1 MNLSL
6 SESQKA
12 ATVLMVLGE
21 ELAANV
27 MQYLNPKE
35 VQQISSAMMSLP
47 QLSQEQLKDI
57 LNECQKTLE
66 ECAVL
71 NTDTNGYLRSIL
83 EKSIG
88 TEKADRL
95 LDELLEVD
103 LEEAKD
109 GLEMLNF
116 VDAARAVDLVKKEHP
131 QIIATILVHLNRDL
145 AAEILNL
152 FDDELRND
160 VMLRIATFGG
170 VEPSALQVLS
180 ASLSTLLHG
189 QNIKLNNLGGIR
201 TAAEIINLM
210 KSQQE
215 ELVINSLRDYDSE
228 LAQKIIDEMFLF
240 ENLVEV
246 DDRSI
251 QRLLKEVDNETLIIA
266 LKGASVALR
275 DKLLSNMS
283 QRAASILREDLE
295 NRPPVRLSQVET
307 EQKKIL
313 VIARKLAESGEMIL
327 SSGDDEYV

>member
-1 MNLSL
+1 MNLT
-6 SESQKA
+6 EAQKA
-12 ATVLMVLGE
+12 ATILMILGE
-21 ELAANV
+21 ELAAKV
-27 MQYLNPKE
+27 MQFLNHKE
-35 VQQISSAMMSLP
+35 VQKISSAMMGLP
-47 QLSQEQLKDI
+47 QLTQEQLKNI
-57 LNECQKTLE
+57 LNECQTTLDD
-66 ECAVL
+66 CAVL
-71 NTDTNGYLRSIL
+71 NTDTNGYLRKVL

-88 TEKADRL
+88 SDKANRL
-95 LDELLEVD
+95 LDELLDTDIED
-103 LEEAKD
+103 TTD
-109 GLEMLNF
+109 GLKMLNF

-152 FDDELRND
+152 FDDQLRND

-170 VEPSALQVLS
+170 VEPSALEVLS
-180 ASLSTLLHG
+180 TSLSTLLHG
-189 QNIKLNNLGGIR
+189 QNIKLNNMGGIR

-215 ELVINSLRDYDSE
+215 ELVINALRDYDNE

-240 ENLVEV
+240 ENLVDV

-266 LKGASVALR
+266 MKGATETLR
-275 DKLLSNMS
+275 DKLLANMS

-313 VIARKLAESGEMIL
+313 VIARRLAETGEMIL
-327 SSGDDEYV
+327 TSGDDEYV

>member
-1 MNLSL
+1 MNLSEL
-6 SESQKA
+6 QKA

-21 ELAANV
+21 ELAAQV
-27 MQYLNPKE
+27 MQYLNTKE

-47 QLSQEQLKDI
+47 QLSQEQLKSI

-71 NTDTNGYLRSIL
+71 NTDTNGYLRSVL
-83 EKSIG
+83 ERSLG

-95 LDELLEVD
+95 IDELLETD
-103 LEEAKD
+103 REEATD

-116 VDAARAVDLVKKEHP
+116 VDAARAVDLIKKEHP

-170 VEPSALQVLS
+170 VEPSALKVLS
-180 ASLSTLLHG
+180 TSLSTLLHG
-189 QNIKLNNLGGIR
+189 QNIKLSNMGGIR

-215 ELVINSLRDYDSE
+215 ELVINALRDYNSE

-251 QRLLKEVDNETLIIA
+251 QRLLKDIDNETLIIA
-266 LKGASVALR
+266 LKGASTALR

-313 VIARKLAESGEMIL
+313 VIARRLAESGEVIL

>member
-1 MNLSL
+1 MNLS
-6 SESQKA
+6 EYQKA

-21 ELAANV
+21 NLAAKV
-27 MQYLNPKE
+27 MQYLNSKE
-35 VQQISSAMMSLP
+35 VQQISSAMMFLP
-47 QLSQEQLKDI
+47 QLSQEQLKSV
-57 LNECQKTLE
+57 LNECQFTLE
-66 ECAVL
+66 DCAVL
-71 NTDTNGYLRSIL
+71 NTDTDSYLRAIL

-88 TEKADRL
+88 SEKAERL
-95 LDELLEVD
+95 LDELLETD
-103 LEEAKD
+103 REEATD

-116 VDAARAVDLVKKEHP
+116 VDASRAVDLVKKEHP

-189 QNIKLNNLGGIR
+189 QNIKLNNMGGIR

-215 ELVINSLRDYDSE
+215 ELVINALRDYDVE

-266 LKGASVALR
+266 LKGASSALR

-313 VIARKLAESGEMIL
+313 VIARRLAERGEVIL
-327 SSGDDEYV
+327 SSGDDQYV

>member
-1 MNLSL
+1 MNL

-12 ATVLMVLGE
+12 ATILMILGE
-21 ELAANV
+21 ELAAKV
-27 MQYLNPKE
+27 MQFLDHKE
-35 VQQISSAMMSLP
+35 VQQISSAMMGLP
-47 QLSQEQLKDI
+47 QLTQEQLKNI
-57 LNECQKTLE
+57 LNECQTTLDD
-66 ECAVL
+66 CAVL
-71 NTDTNGYLRSIL
+71 NTDTNGYLRKVL

-88 TEKADRL
+88 SDKASRL
-95 LDELLEVD
+95 LDELLDTDIED
-103 LEEAKD
+103 TTD
-109 GLEMLNF
+109 GLKMLNF

-152 FDDELRND
+152 FDDGLRND

-170 VEPSALQVLS
+170 VEPSALEVLS
-180 ASLSTLLHG
+180 TSLSTLLHG
-189 QNIKLNNLGGIR
+189 QNIKLNNMGGIR

-215 ELVINSLRDYDSE
+215 ELVINALRDYDNE

-240 ENLVEV
+240 ENLVDV

-251 QRLLKEVDNETLIIA
+251 QRLLKDVDNETLIIA
-266 LKGASVALR
+266 LKGATEPLR
-275 DKLLSNMS
+275 EKLLSNMS

-313 VIARKLAESGEMIL
+313 VIARRLAETGEMIL

>member
-1 MNLSL
+1 MIL
-6 SESQKA
+6 SESQKVA
-12 ATVLMVLGE
+12 AILMVLGE
-21 ELAANV
+21 GLAAQV
-27 MQYLNPKE
+27 MQHLNHKE

-47 QLSQEQLKDI
+47 QFSQEQLKGI
-57 LNECQKTLE
+57 LNECQVALE

-71 NTDTNGYLRSIL
+71 NTDPDGYLRSIL
-83 EKSIG
+83 GRSLG
-88 TEKADRL
+88 SEKAERL
-95 LDELLEVD
+95 LDELLD
-103 LEEAKD
+103 TGKEEATD
-109 GLEMLNF
+109 GLEMLNY
-116 VDAARAVDLVKKEHP
+116 VDATRAVDLVKKEHP

-170 VEPSALQVLS
+170 VEPSALQLLS
-180 ASLSTLLHG
+180 TSLSTLLHG

-210 KSQQE
+210 KTQQE
-215 ELVINSLRDYDSE
+215 EQVINALRDYDGE
-228 LAQKIIDEMFLF
+228 LTQKIIDEMFLF

-251 QRLLKEVDNETLIIA
+251 QRLLKEVDNEILIIA
-266 LKGASVALR
+266 LKGASVELR
-275 DKLLSNMS
+275 EKLLSNMS

-313 VIARKLAESGEMIL
+313 AIARRLAESGEVIL

>member
-1 MNLSL
+1 VNL

-12 ATVLMVLGE
+12 ATILMTLGE
-21 ELAANV
+21 ELAAKV
-27 MQYLNPKE
+27 MQFLNHKE
-35 VQQISSAMMSLP
+35 VQQISSAMMGLP
-47 QLSQEQLKDI
+47 QLTQEQLKNI
-57 LNECQKTLE
+57 LNECQTTLDD
-66 ECAVL
+66 CAVL
-71 NTDTNGYLRSIL
+71 NTDTNSYLRKVL

-88 TEKADRL
+88 SDKASRL
-95 LDELLEVD
+95 IDELLD
-103 LEEAKD
+103 TDIDDTTD
-109 GLEMLNF
+109 GLRMLNF
-116 VDAARAVDLVKKEHP
+116 VDAARAVDLIKKEHP

-170 VEPSALQVLS
+170 VEPSALEVLS
-180 ASLSTLLHG
+180 TSLSTLLHG
-189 QNIKLNNLGGIR
+189 QNIKLNNMGGIR

-215 ELVINSLRDYDSE
+215 ELVINALRDYNNE

-240 ENLVEV
+240 ENLVDV

-266 LKGASVALR
+266 LKGSTETLR
-275 DKLLSNMS
+275 EKLLSNMS

-313 VIARKLAESGEMIL
+313 VIARRLAESGEMIL
-327 SSGDDEYV
+327 TSGDDEYV

>member
-1 MNLSL
+1 MNLT
-6 SESQKA
+6 EAQKA
-12 ATVLMVLGE
+12 ATILMILGE
-21 ELAANV
+21 ELAAKV
-27 MQYLNPKE
+27 MQFLNHKE
-35 VQQISSAMMSLP
+35 VQKISSAMMGLP
-47 QLSQEQLKDI
+47 QLTQEQLKNI
-57 LNECQKTLE
+57 LNECQNTLDD
-66 ECAVL
+66 CAVL
-71 NTDTNGYLRSIL
+71 NTDTNGYLRKVL

-88 TEKADRL
+88 SDKANRL
-95 LDELLEVD
+95 LDELLDTDIED
-103 LEEAKD
+103 TTD
-109 GLEMLNF
+109 GLKMLNF

-152 FDDELRND
+152 FDDQLRND

-170 VEPSALQVLS
+170 VEPSALEVLS
-180 ASLSTLLHG
+180 TSLSTLLHG
-189 QNIKLNNLGGIR
+189 QNIKLNNMGGIR

-215 ELVINSLRDYDSE
+215 ELVINALRDYDNE

-240 ENLVEV
+240 ENLVDV

-266 LKGASVALR
+266 MKGATETLR
-275 DKLLSNMS
+275 DKLLANMS

-313 VIARKLAESGEMIL
+313 VIARRLAETGEMIL
-327 SSGDDEYV
+327 TSGDDEYV

>member
-1 MNLSL
+1 MNLT
-6 SESQKA
+6 EAQKA
-12 ATVLMVLGE
+12 ATILMILGE
-21 ELAANV
+21 ELAAKV
-27 MQYLNPKE
+27 MQFLNHKE
-35 VQQISSAMMSLP
+35 VQKISSAMMGLP
-47 QLSQEQLKDI
+47 QLTQEQLKNI
-57 LNECQKTLE
+57 LNECQNTLDD
-66 ECAVL
+66 CAVL
-71 NTDTNGYLRSIL
+71 NTDTNGYLRKVL

-88 TEKADRL
+88 SDKANRL
-95 LDELLEVD
+95 LDELLDTDIED
-103 LEEAKD
+103 TTD
-109 GLEMLNF
+109 GLKMLNF

-152 FDDELRND
+152 FDDQLRND

-170 VEPSALQVLS
+170 VEPSALEVLS
-180 ASLSTLLHG
+180 TSLSTLLHG
-189 QNIKLNNLGGIR
+189 QNIKLNNMGGIR

-215 ELVINSLRDYDSE
+215 ELVINALRDYDNE

-240 ENLVEV
+240 ENLVDV

-266 LKGASVALR
+266 MKGATETLR
-275 DKLLSNMS
+275 EKLLANMS

-313 VIARKLAESGEMIL
+313 VIARRLAETGEMIL
-327 SSGDDEYV
+327 TSGDDEYV

>member
-1 MNLSL
+1 MNL

-12 ATVLMVLGE
+12 ATILMILGE
-21 ELAANV
+21 ELAAKV
-27 MQYLNPKE
+27 MQFLDHKE
-35 VQQISSAMMSLP
+35 VQQISSAMMGLP
-47 QLSQEQLKDI
+47 QLTQEQLKNI
-57 LNECQKTLE
+57 LNDCQTTLDD
-66 ECAVL
+66 CAVL
-71 NTDTNGYLRSIL
+71 NTDTNGYLRKVL

-88 TEKADRL
+88 SDKASRL
-95 LDELLEVD
+95 LDELLNTDIED
-103 LEEAKD
+103 TTD
-109 GLEMLNF
+109 GLKMLNF

-152 FDDELRND
+152 FDDDLRND

-170 VEPSALQVLS
+170 VEPSALEVLS
-180 ASLSTLLHG
+180 TSLSTLLHG
-189 QNIKLNNLGGIR
+189 QNIKLNNMGGIR

-215 ELVINSLRDYDSE
+215 ELVINALRDYDNE

-240 ENLVEV
+240 ENLVDV

-251 QRLLKEVDNETLIIA
+251 QRLLKDVDNETLIIA
-266 LKGASVALR
+266 LKGATEPLR
-275 DKLLSNMS
+275 EKLLSNMS

-313 VIARKLAESGEMIL
+313 VIARRLAETGEMIL

>member
-1 MNLSL
+1 MNLT
-6 SESQKA
+6 EAQKS
-12 ATVLMVLGE
+12 ATILMILGE
-21 ELAANV
+21 ELAAKV
-27 MQYLNPKE
+27 MQFLNHKE
-35 VQQISSAMMSLP
+35 VQKISSAMMELP
-47 QLSQEQLKDI
+47 QLTQEQLKNI
-57 LNECQKTLE
+57 LNECQTTLDD
-66 ECAVL
+66 CAVL
-71 NTDTNGYLRSIL
+71 NTDTNGYLRKVL

-88 TEKADRL
+88 SDKANRL
-95 LDELLEVD
+95 LDELLDTDIED
-103 LEEAKD
+103 TTD
-109 GLEMLNF
+109 GLKMLNF

-152 FDDELRND
+152 FDDQLRND

-170 VEPSALQVLS
+170 VEPSALEVLS
-180 ASLSTLLHG
+180 TSLSTLLHG
-189 QNIKLNNLGGIR
+189 QNIKLNNMGGIR

-215 ELVINSLRDYDSE
+215 ELVINALRDYDNE

-240 ENLVEV
+240 ENLVDV

-266 LKGASVALR
+266 MKGATETLR
-275 DKLLSNMS
+275 EKLLANMS

-313 VIARKLAESGEMIL
+313 VIARRLAETGEMIL
-327 SSGDDEYV
+327 TSGDDEYV

>member
-1 MNLSL
+1 MNL

-12 ATVLMVLGE
+12 ATILMILGE
-21 ELAANV
+21 ELAAKV
-27 MQYLNPKE
+27 MQFLDHKE
-35 VQQISSAMMSLP
+35 VQQISSAMMGLP
-47 QLSQEQLKDI
+47 QLTQEQLKNI
-57 LNECQKTLE
+57 LNDCQTTLDD
-66 ECAVL
+66 CALL
-71 NTDTNGYLRSIL
+71 NTDTNGYLRKVL

-88 TEKADRL
+88 SDKASRL
-95 LDELLEVD
+95 LDELLDTDIED
-103 LEEAKD
+103 TTD
-109 GLEMLNF
+109 GLKMLNF

-152 FDDELRND
+152 FDDDLRND

-170 VEPSALQVLS
+170 VEPSALEVLS
-180 ASLSTLLHG
+180 TSLSTLLHG
-189 QNIKLNNLGGIR
+189 QNIKLNNMGGIR

-215 ELVINSLRDYDSE
+215 ELVINALRDYDNE

-240 ENLVEV
+240 ENLVDV

-251 QRLLKEVDNETLIIA
+251 QRLLKDVDNETLIIA
-266 LKGASVALR
+266 LKGATEPLR
-275 DKLLSNMS
+275 EKLLSNMS

-313 VIARKLAESGEMIL
+313 VIARRLAETGEMIL

>member
-1 MNLSL
+1 MNLT
-6 SESQKA
+6 EAQKS
-12 ATVLMVLGE
+12 ATILMILGE
-21 ELAANV
+21 ELAAKV
-27 MQYLNPKE
+27 MQFLNHKE
-35 VQQISSAMMSLP
+35 VQKISSAMMGLP
-47 QLSQEQLKDI
+47 QLTQEQLKNI
-57 LNECQKTLE
+57 LNECQTTLDD
-66 ECAVL
+66 CAVL
-71 NTDTNGYLRSIL
+71 NTDTNGYLRKVL

-88 TEKADRL
+88 SDKANRL
-95 LDELLEVD
+95 LDELLDTDIED
-103 LEEAKD
+103 TTD
-109 GLEMLNF
+109 GLKMLNF

-152 FDDELRND
+152 FDDQLRND

-170 VEPSALQVLS
+170 VEPSALEVLS
-180 ASLSTLLHG
+180 TSLSTLLHG
-189 QNIKLNNLGGIR
+189 QNIKLNNMGGIR

-215 ELVINSLRDYDSE
+215 ELVINALRDYDNE

-240 ENLVEV
+240 ENLVDV

-266 LKGASVALR
+266 MKGATETLR
-275 DKLLSNMS
+275 EKLLTNMS

-313 VIARKLAESGEMIL
+313 VIARRLAETGEMIL
-327 SSGDDEYV
+327 TSGDDEYV

>member
-1 MNLSL
+1 MKLT
-6 SESQKA
+6 ESQKA

-21 ELAANV
+21 ELAAKV
-27 MQYLNPKE
+27 LQYLSPKE
-35 VQQISSAMMSLP
+35 VQQISSSMMSLP
-47 QLSQEQLKDI
+47 QLSQEQLKGI
-57 LNECQKTLE
+57 LNECQMTLE
-66 ECAVL
+66 GCAVL
-71 NTDTNGYLRSIL
+71 NTNTNEYLRSIL

-88 TEKADRL
+88 TEKASRL
-95 LDELLEVD
+95 LDELLETD
-103 LEEAKD
+103 REEATD

-145 AAEILNL
+145 AAEILSL

-170 VEPSALQVLS
+170 VEPSALEVLS
-180 ASLSTLLHG
+180 TSLSTLLHG
-189 QNIKLNNLGGIR
+189 QNVKLNNLGGIR

-215 ELVINSLRDYDSE
+215 ELVINALRDYDGE

-251 QRLLKEVDNETLIIA
+251 QRLLKEIDNETLIIA
-266 LKGASVALR
+266 LKGASTTLR

-283 QRAASILREDLE
+283 QRAAAILRDDLE

-313 VIARKLAESGEMIL
+313 VIARRLAESGEMIL

>member
-1 MNLSL
+1 MNLSEL
-6 SESQKA
+6 QKA

-21 ELAANV
+21 ELAAQV
-27 MQYLNPKE
+27 MQYLNTKE

-47 QLSQEQLKDI
+47 QLSQEQLKSI

-71 NTDTNGYLRSIL
+71 NTDTNGYLRSVL
-83 EKSIG
+83 ERSLG
-88 TEKADRL
+88 AEKADRL
-95 LDELLEVD
+95 IDELLETD
-103 LEEAKD
+103 REEATD

-116 VDAARAVDLVKKEHP
+116 VDAARAVDLIKKEHP

-170 VEPSALQVLS
+170 VEPSALKVLS
-180 ASLSTLLHG
+180 TSLSTLLHG
-189 QNIKLNNLGGIR
+189 QNIKLSNMGGIR

-215 ELVINSLRDYDSE
+215 ELVINALRDYNSE

-251 QRLLKEVDNETLIIA
+251 QRLLKDIDNETLIIA
-266 LKGASVALR
+266 LKGASTALR

-313 VIARKLAESGEMIL
+313 VIARRLAESGEVIL

>member
-1 MNLSL
+1 MNLT
-6 SESQKA
+6 EAQKA
-12 ATVLMVLGE
+12 ATILMILGE
-21 ELAANV
+21 ELAAKV
-27 MQYLNPKE
+27 MQFLNHKE
-35 VQQISSAMMSLP
+35 VQKISSAMMGLP
-47 QLSQEQLKDI
+47 QLTQEQLKNI
-57 LNECQKTLE
+57 LNECQNTLDD
-66 ECAVL
+66 CAVL
-71 NTDTNGYLRSIL
+71 NTDTNGYLRKVL

-88 TEKADRL
+88 SDKANRL
-95 LDELLEVD
+95 LDELLDTDIED
-103 LEEAKD
+103 TTD
-109 GLEMLNF
+109 GLKMLNF

-152 FDDELRND
+152 FDDQLRND

-170 VEPSALQVLS
+170 VEPSALEVLS
-180 ASLSTLLHG
+180 TSLSTLLHG
-189 QNIKLNNLGGIR
+189 QNIKLNNMGGIR

-215 ELVINSLRDYDSE
+215 ELVINALRDYDNE

-240 ENLVEV
+240 ENLVDV

-266 LKGASVALR
+266 MKGATETLR
-275 DKLLSNMS
+275 EKLLTNMS

-313 VIARKLAESGEMIL
+313 VIARRLAETGEMIL
-327 SSGDDEYV
+327 TSGDDEYV

>member
-1 MNLSL
+1 MNLT
-6 SESQKA
+6 EAQKA
-12 ATVLMVLGE
+12 ATILMILGE
-21 ELAANV
+21 ELAAKV
-27 MQYLNPKE
+27 MQFLNHKE
-35 VQQISSAMMSLP
+35 VQKISSAMMGLP
-47 QLSQEQLKDI
+47 QLTQEQLKNI
-57 LNECQKTLE
+57 LNECQNTLDD
-66 ECAVL
+66 CAVL
-71 NTDTNGYLRSIL
+71 NTDTNGYLRKVL

-88 TEKADRL
+88 SDKANRL
-95 LDELLEVD
+95 LDELLDTDIED
-103 LEEAKD
+103 TTD
-109 GLEMLNF
+109 GLKMLNF

-152 FDDELRND
+152 FDDQLRND

-170 VEPSALQVLS
+170 VEPSALEVLS
-180 ASLSTLLHG
+180 TSLSTLLHG
-189 QNIKLNNLGGIR
+189 QNIKLNNMGGIR

-215 ELVINSLRDYDSE
+215 ELVINALRDYDNE

-240 ENLVEV
+240 ENLIDV

-266 LKGASVALR
+266 MKGATETLR
-275 DKLLSNMS
+275 EKLLANMS

-313 VIARKLAESGEMIL
+313 VIARRLAETGEMIL
-327 SSGDDEYV
+327 TSGDDEYV

>member
-1 MNLSL
+1 
-6 SESQKA
+6 
-12 ATVLMVLGE
+12 
-21 ELAANV
+21 
-27 MQYLNPKE
+27 
-35 VQQISSAMMSLP
+35 MMGLP
-47 QLSQEQLKDI
+47 QLTQEQLKNI
-57 LNECQKTLE
+57 LNECQNTLDD
-66 ECAVL
+66 CAVL
-71 NTDTNGYLRSIL
+71 NTDTNGYLRKVL

-88 TEKADRL
+88 SDKANRL
-95 LDELLEVD
+95 LDELLDTDIED
-103 LEEAKD
+103 TTD
-109 GLEMLNF
+109 GLKMLNF

-152 FDDELRND
+152 FDDQLRND

-170 VEPSALQVLS
+170 VEPSALEVLS
-180 ASLSTLLHG
+180 TSLSTLLHG
-189 QNIKLNNLGGIR
+189 QNIKLNNMGGIR

-215 ELVINSLRDYDSE
+215 ELVINALRDYDNE

-240 ENLVEV
+240 ENLIDV

-266 LKGASVALR
+266 MKGATETLR
-275 DKLLSNMS
+275 EKLLANMS

-313 VIARKLAESGEMIL
+313 VIARRLAETGEMIL
-327 SSGDDEYV
+327 TSGDDEYV

>member
-1 MNLSL
+1 MNLT
-6 SESQKA
+6 EAQKS
-12 ATVLMVLGE
+12 ATILMILGE
-21 ELAANV
+21 ELAAKV
-27 MQYLNPKE
+27 MQFLNHKE
-35 VQQISSAMMSLP
+35 VQKISSAMMGLP
-47 QLSQEQLKDI
+47 QLTQEQLKNI
-57 LNECQKTLE
+57 LNECQTTLDD
-66 ECAVL
+66 CAVL
-71 NTDTNGYLRSIL
+71 NTDTNGYLRKVL

-88 TEKADRL
+88 SDKANRL
-95 LDELLEVD
+95 LDELLDTDIED
-103 LEEAKD
+103 TTD
-109 GLEMLNF
+109 GLKMLNF
-116 VDAARAVDLVKKEHP
+116 VDAVRAVDLVKKEHP

-152 FDDELRND
+152 FDDQLRND

-170 VEPSALQVLS
+170 VEPSALEVLS
-180 ASLSTLLHG
+180 TSLSTLLHG
-189 QNIKLNNLGGIR
+189 QNIKLNNMGGIR

-215 ELVINSLRDYDSE
+215 ELVINALRDYDNE

-240 ENLVEV
+240 ENLVDV

-266 LKGASVALR
+266 MKGATETLR
-275 DKLLSNMS
+275 EKLLANMS

-313 VIARKLAESGEMIL
+313 VIARRLAETGEMIL
-327 SSGDDEYV
+327 TSGDDEYV

>member
-1 MNLSL
+1 MNL

-12 ATVLMVLGE
+12 ATILMILGE
-21 ELAANV
+21 ELAAKV
-27 MQYLNPKE
+27 MQFLDHKE
-35 VQQISSAMMSLP
+35 VQQISSAMMGLP
-47 QLSQEQLKDI
+47 QLTQEQLKNI
-57 LNECQKTLE
+57 LNECQTTLDD
-66 ECAVL
+66 CAVL
-71 NTDTNGYLRSIL
+71 NTDTNGYLRKVL

-88 TEKADRL
+88 SDKASRL
-95 LDELLEVD
+95 LDELLDTDIED
-103 LEEAKD
+103 TTD
-109 GLEMLNF
+109 GLKMLNF

-152 FDDELRND
+152 FDDDLRND

-170 VEPSALQVLS
+170 VEPSALEVLS
-180 ASLSTLLHG
+180 TSLSTLLHG
-189 QNIKLNNLGGIR
+189 QNIKLNNMGGIR

-215 ELVINSLRDYDSE
+215 ELVINALRDYDNE

-240 ENLVEV
+240 ENLVDV

-251 QRLLKEVDNETLIIA
+251 QRLLKDVDNETLIIA
-266 LKGASVALR
+266 LKGATEPLR
-275 DKLLSNMS
+275 EKLLSNMS

-313 VIARKLAESGEMIL
+313 VIARRLAETGEMIL

>member
-1 MNLSL
+1 MKLT
-6 SESQKA
+6 ESQKA
-12 ATVLMVLGE
+12 ATILMVLGE
-21 ELAANV
+21 ELAAKV
-27 MQYLNPKE
+27 LQYLGPKE
-35 VQQISSAMMSLP
+35 VQQISSSMVSLP
-47 QLSQEQLKDI
+47 QLSQDQLKSI
-57 LNECQKTLE
+57 LNECQLTLE
-66 ECAVL
+66 QCAVL
-71 NTDTNGYLRSIL
+71 NTNTNTNEYLRSIL

-88 TEKADRL
+88 TEKANRL
-95 LDELLEVD
+95 LDELLDTGRED
-103 LEEAKD
+103 TTD
-109 GLEMLNF
+109 GLKMLNY
-116 VDAARAVDLVKKEHP
+116 VEAARAVDLVKKEHP

-170 VEPSALQVLS
+170 VEPSALEVLS
-180 ASLSTLLHG
+180 TSLSTLLHG
-189 QNIKLNNLGGIR
+189 QNVKLNNLGGIR

-215 ELVINSLRDYDSE
+215 ELVIGALRDYDAE

-240 ENLVEV
+240 ENLIEV

-251 QRLLKEVDNETLIIA
+251 QRLLKEIDNETLIIA
-266 LKGASVALR
+266 LKGASTTLR

-313 VIARKLAESGEMIL
+313 VIARRLAESGEMIL

>member
-1 MNLSL
+1 VNL

-12 ATVLMVLGE
+12 ATILMILGE
-21 ELAANV
+21 ELAAKV
-27 MQYLNPKE
+27 MQFLNHKE
-35 VQQISSAMMSLP
+35 VQQISSAMMGLP
-47 QLSQEQLKDI
+47 QLTQEQLKNI
-57 LNECQKTLE
+57 LNECQTTLDD
-66 ECAVL
+66 CAVL
-71 NTDTNGYLRSIL
+71 NTDTNSYLRKVL

-88 TEKADRL
+88 SDKASRL
-95 LDELLEVD
+95 IDELLD
-103 LEEAKD
+103 TDIDDTTD
-109 GLEMLNF
+109 GLRMLNF
-116 VDAARAVDLVKKEHP
+116 VDAARAVDLIKKEHP

-170 VEPSALQVLS
+170 VEPSALEVLS
-180 ASLSTLLHG
+180 TSLSTLLHG
-189 QNIKLNNLGGIR
+189 QNIKLNNMGGIR

-215 ELVINSLRDYDSE
+215 ELVINALRDYNNE

-240 ENLVEV
+240 ENLVDV

-266 LKGASVALR
+266 LKGSTETLR
-275 DKLLSNMS
+275 EKLLSNMS

-313 VIARKLAESGEMIL
+313 VIARRLAESGEMIL
-327 SSGDDEYV
+327 TSGDDEYV

>member
-1 MNLSL
+1 VNL

-12 ATVLMVLGE
+12 ATILMTLGE
-21 ELAANV
+21 ELAAKV
-27 MQYLNPKE
+27 MQFLNHKE
-35 VQQISSAMMSLP
+35 VQQISSAMMGLP
-47 QLSQEQLKDI
+47 QLTQEQLKNI
-57 LNECQKTLE
+57 LNECQTTLDD
-66 ECAVL
+66 CAVL
-71 NTDTNGYLRSIL
+71 NTDTNGYLRKVL

-88 TEKADRL
+88 SDKASRL
-95 LDELLEVD
+95 IDELLD
-103 LEEAKD
+103 TDIDDTTD
-109 GLEMLNF
+109 GLRMLNF
-116 VDAARAVDLVKKEHP
+116 VDAARAVDLIKKEHP

-170 VEPSALQVLS
+170 VEPSALEVLS
-180 ASLSTLLHG
+180 TSLSTLLHG
-189 QNIKLNNLGGIR
+189 QNIKLNNMGGIR

-215 ELVINSLRDYDSE
+215 ELVINALRDYNNE

-240 ENLVEV
+240 ENLVDV

-266 LKGASVALR
+266 LKGSTETLR
-275 DKLLSNMS
+275 EKLLSNMS

-313 VIARKLAESGEMIL
+313 VIARRLAESGEMIL
-327 SSGDDEYV
+327 TSGDDEYV

>member
-1 MNLSL
+1 MNLT
-6 SESQKA
+6 EAQKA
-12 ATVLMVLGE
+12 ATILMILGE
-21 ELAANV
+21 ELAAKV
-27 MQYLNPKE
+27 MQFLNHKE
-35 VQQISSAMMSLP
+35 VQKISSAMMGLP
-47 QLSQEQLKDI
+47 QLTQEQLKNI
-57 LNECQKTLE
+57 LNECQNTLDD
-66 ECAVL
+66 CAVL
-71 NTDTNGYLRSIL
+71 NTDTNGYLRKIL

-88 TEKADRL
+88 SDKANRL
-95 LDELLEVD
+95 LDELLDTDIED
-103 LEEAKD
+103 TTD
-109 GLEMLNF
+109 GLKMLNF

-152 FDDELRND
+152 FDDQLRND

-170 VEPSALQVLS
+170 VEPSALEVLS
-180 ASLSTLLHG
+180 TSLSTLLHG
-189 QNIKLNNLGGIR
+189 QNIKLNNMGGIR

-215 ELVINSLRDYDSE
+215 ELVINALRDYDNE

-240 ENLVEV
+240 ENLIDV

-266 LKGASVALR
+266 MKGATETLR
-275 DKLLSNMS
+275 DKLLANMS

-313 VIARKLAESGEMIL
+313 VIARRLAETGEMIL
-327 SSGDDEYV
+327 TSGDDEYV

>member
-1 MNLSL
+1 MNLT
-6 SESQKA
+6 EAQKS
-12 ATVLMVLGE
+12 ATILMILGE
-21 ELAANV
+21 ELAAKV
-27 MQYLNPKE
+27 MQFLNHKE
-35 VQQISSAMMSLP
+35 VQKISSAMMGLP
-47 QLSQEQLKDI
+47 QLTQEQLKNI
-57 LNECQKTLE
+57 LNECQNTLDD
-66 ECAVL
+66 CAVL
-71 NTDTNGYLRSIL
+71 NTDTNGYLRKVL

-88 TEKADRL
+88 SDKANRL
-95 LDELLEVD
+95 LDELLDTDIED
-103 LEEAKD
+103 TTD
-109 GLEMLNF
+109 GLKMLNF

-152 FDDELRND
+152 FDDQLRND

-170 VEPSALQVLS
+170 VEPSALEVLS
-180 ASLSTLLHG
+180 TSLSTLLHG
-189 QNIKLNNLGGIR
+189 QNIKLNNMGGIR

-215 ELVINSLRDYDSE
+215 ELVINALRDYDNE

-240 ENLVEV
+240 ENLVDV

-266 LKGASVALR
+266 MKGATETLR
-275 DKLLSNMS
+275 DKLLANMS

-313 VIARKLAESGEMIL
+313 VIARRLAETGEMIL
-327 SSGDDEYV
+327 TSGDDEYV